1 VTLAGIVVLL
11 ICGLM
16 VGSFLNVCISRIP
29 AGQSVVLPGSRCPS
43 CLVPIR
49 WYDNIPV
56 VSYTL
61 LSGRCRACRA
71 TISLRYPVIEAATGL
86 AFLAQGLAFDG
97 DVPLLVSRLVLTSL
111 LVALFGTDLETERL
125 PNILTIPGTIAGLL
139 FAIWLPP
146 GLVSSLA
153 GIAAGS
159 GLLLLLRWSWRRATG
174 TEAMGLG
181 DVKMMAMIGAF
192 LGWQGVWIV
201 LFMASVAGAL
211 VGIGLATFAGRSM
224 KSRLPFGTFLALAA
238 FVASLFGNRLVTWY
252 LQLYR

>member
-1 VTLAGIVVLL
+1 
-11 ICGLM
+11 M

-61 LSGRCRACRA
+61 LSGRCRACHA
-71 TISLRYPVIEAATGL
+71 TINLRYPIVEAATGL
-86 AFLAQGLAFDG
+86 AFLLQGLAFGG
-97 DVPLLVSRLVLTSL
+97 DLPMLVSRLVLASL

-125 PNILTIPGTIAGLL
+125 PNVLTIPGTIAGVL

-153 GIAAGS
+153 GMASGA
-159 GLLLLLRWSWRRATG
+159 GLLLLLRWGWRRATG

-192 LGWQGVWIV
+192 LGWQDVWIV

-211 VGIGLATFAGRSM
+211 VGIVLATFAGRSM

-238 FVASLFGNRLVTWY
+238 FVSSLFGDRLLTWY
-252 LQLYR
+252 LQFYR